1 MFCKIVHMSSP
12 AVSIIVAS
20 YNYEQWL
27 PQALQSALDQYVAD
41 FELLVVDDGSAD
53 GSPAVARE
61 FAARDARVRVLTH
74 ADGGNHGLPATLA
87 LGLAAARGQWTAFLE
102 ADDVWLPDTLSLR
115 LAAAAGTDAGV
126 IFNDVEL
133 WPMPGAA
140 TGWFTGYVP
149 RVMAGHARRGGAG
162 QRDFSLCGP
171 MLVENVIPT
180 FSCAMVRTELLRACD
195 WQSPVPR
202 WTDWWLWCQLACR
215 TLCAAQARALAPACG
230 QPASRRGRRLPARL
244 RPHGPGPGPS
254 AGAGAH
260 GRGPAALAVVPAPA
274 RPAAAGGTPGP
285 HGHVPGPA
293 QEPAAGGGASGP
305 ARTVTHPWRIC
316 PLQRP
321 GGIFWAQT
329 CSRIWH
335 AGQKND
341 RRGRK
346 NAFCVTWTYRWWTDG
361 CHAGSW

>member
-1 MFCKIVHMSSP
+1 MSSP

-115 LAAAAGTDAGV
+115 LAAAAGTDAGI

-162 QRDFSLCGP
+162 QWDFSLCAP

-195 WQSPVPR
+195 WQSPCRAGRTGGCGASWPAAPAFS
-202 WTDWWLWCQLACR
+202 LCR
-215 TLCAAQARALAPACG
+215 TGSCAGACMRAASITAWAAATCTITPAWAGAWPVCWGRSSRPGAGGAGCGTCACPPRCGWRYAWAAWSCTRARAGACG
-230 QPASRRGRRLPARL
+230 RWRSVW
-244 RPHGPGPGPS
+244 
-254 AGAGAH
+254 AGAH
-260 GRGPAALAVVPAPA
+260 GDAP
-274 RPAAAGGTPGP
+274 
-285 HGHVPGPA
+285 V
-293 QEPAAGGGASGP
+293 
-305 ARTVTHPWRIC
+305 RIC
-316 PLQRP
+316 PLQCP

-346 NAFCVTWTYRWWTDG
+346 NAFLCHMTYRWWTDG